1 MRTNIKQRNELRR
14 KYLENEPAFEV
25 ADIFKKYE
33 EDEKKTQN
41 LAPSGCIE
49 DISKQVFDVVAGLN
63 YDEETMQKVLDS
75 LAGFRYIDELDEI
88 INGRTLK
95 TIRIT
100 PRVDAS
106 GNEIVVAAAAA
117 VATDAAKNP
126 VKSFGKVFGKTFT
139 EKGCLIKCCIFG
151 KTFISY
157 YFDNYLTFQELDG
170 TDLERMAYMK
180 LLENI
185 RRDK

>member
-1 MRTNIKQRNELRR
+1 MRPTTILKNELRR
-14 KYLENEPAFEV
+14 KYLANEPAFDV

-33 EDEKKTQN
+33 EDEKQTQH
-41 LAPSGCIE
+41 LAPTGCLE
-49 DISKQVFDVVAGLN
+49 DISSQTFEVIAGLN
-63 YDEETMQKVLDS
+63 YNAETMQKVLDS

-88 INGRTLK
+88 INGRILK

-106 GNEIVVAAAAA
+106 GNEIVAAAT
-117 VATDAAKNP
+117 ATELAKNP

-185 RRDK
+185 RTNK